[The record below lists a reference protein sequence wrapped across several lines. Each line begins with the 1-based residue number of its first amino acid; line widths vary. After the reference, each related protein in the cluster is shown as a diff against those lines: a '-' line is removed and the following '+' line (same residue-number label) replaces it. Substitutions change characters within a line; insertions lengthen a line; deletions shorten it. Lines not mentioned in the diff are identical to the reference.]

1 MQKKV
6 KRSSNI
12 ELLRIAAMLM
22 IILYHIVF
30 HCVNIQLTDINSI
43 HRMDNGL
50 FNHPLFYKKLI
61 ILNTMN
67 TFGIIGNVIFILI
80 SGYFMVE
87 KGKDIDLIKI
97 SKKLLLQLGYAS
109 VVLTIASTICFWMKR
124 GTFFNL
130 VNIQTFNS
138 MSWFVGYYYAV
149 VLIAVL
155 FLNDFLAKLD
165 DRKYIAFLIAS
176 FAFIQFGWT
185 GSLADGLT
193 QDLRTLLNGV
203 FLYALGGSLRRY
215 ELLCRI
221 RNYVFFLVM
230 AVTYFLVNLSAYN
243 QTQNNIE
250 NYIRNNSDG
259 DFLQSIPGFP
269 NYSIAVIIIGVCM
282 FEIFRRIR
290 IPQSKFLNYIGQ
302 ATFMCYLIHDNSFF
316 YSIWGTQDW
325 ITLLYYHPYKFLLKI
340 FVWASAVFVCG
351 VAAYTFYIILTK
363 LFAKY
368 KWIFLRNSSINH

>member
-149 VLIAVL
+149 ILIAVL

-203 FLYALGGSLRRY
+203 FLYALGHL
-215 ELLCRI
+215 
-221 RNYVFFLVM
+221 
-230 AVTYFLVNLSAYN
+230 
-243 QTQNNIE
+243 
-250 NYIRNNSDG
+250 
-259 DFLQSIPGFP
+259 
-269 NYSIAVIIIGVCM
+269 
-282 FEIFRRIR
+282 
-290 IPQSKFLNYIGQ
+290 
-302 ATFMCYLIHDNSFF
+302 
-316 YSIWGTQDW
+316 
-325 ITLLYYHPYKFLLKI
+325 
-340 FVWASAVFVCG
+340 
-351 VAAYTFYIILTK
+351 
-363 LFAKY
+363 
-368 KWIFLRNSSINH
+368 